1 LPRSPDDPPSTRSL
15 LLSGNYEYMTD
26 GYYACQD
33 AELSGGADVMPT
45 CADALDAY
53 VVPIALEKAAK
64 AGVAVP
70 DWVLTHEY
78 FPVPAVCYGVNPFS
92 RKYAVVRQESER
104 EAAAK
109 QLTWNF
115 KYTMCCQRIAAE
127 TQIAEFRTIC
137 GKTEQREFA
146 DWAERMF
153 AIFRI
158 PVATVR
164 LLRNGRLEFSA
175 IEILPFR
182 QLTPTEREWAARF
195 AEASRG

>member
-1 LPRSPDDPPSTRSL
+1 MKDPDEPPRSGSF

-26 GYYACQD
+26 GYFACQD
-33 AELSGGADVMPT
+33 AELAGAGMMPT

-53 VVPIALEKAAK
+53 VVPVALEKAAR
-64 AGVAVP
+64 AGVPVP

-92 RKYAVVRQESER
+92 RRYAVVRQESER

-115 KYTMCCQRIAAE
+115 KYTMCCQRIAAD
-127 TQIAEFRTIC
+127 AEIVELRMVGGRT
-137 GKTEQREFA
+137 ERA
-146 DWAERMF
+146 DLAEWADRMF
-153 AIFRI
+153 SIFKI

-164 LLRNGRLEFSA
+164 LIRSTRLEFSA
-175 IEILPFR
+175 LEILPYK
-182 QLTPTEREWAARF
+182 QLTATERLWAAELAR
-195 AEASRG
+195 SGGG

>member
-1 LPRSPDDPPSTRSL
+1 MPTPDDPEPSPLVGS
-15 LLSGNYEYMTD
+15 YEYMSE

-33 AELSGGADVMPT
+33 AELEGRDAMPT

-53 VVPIALEKAAK
+53 VVPVALEKAAK
-64 AGVAVP
+64 AGVPVP
-70 DWVLTHEY
+70 EWLLTSEY

-92 RKYAVVRQESER
+92 RKYAVVRDETSRER
-104 EAAAK
+104 EARR
-109 QLTWNF
+109 LTWNH
-115 KYTMCCQRIAAE
+115 KYTICCQRITASTE
-127 TQIAEFRTIC
+127 VVEFRMVC
-137 GKTEQREFA
+137 GKTEQTEFA

-175 IEILPFR
+175 LEILPYKF
-182 QLTPTEREWAARF
+182 LTPTERAWARSFAR
-195 AEASRG
+195 G

>member
-1 LPRSPDDPPSTRSL
+1 LPHPDDPPSTPSL
-15 LLSGNYEYMTD
+15 LLSGNYEYLTD

-33 AELSGGADVMPT
+33 AELSGAADVMPT

-92 RKYAVVRQESER
+92 RRFAVVRDESER

-115 KYTMCCQRIAAE
+115 KYTMCCQRISVATE
-127 TQIAEFRTIC
+127 IAEFRMV
-137 GKTEQREFA
+137 GGRTEEAEFA
-146 DWAERMF
+146 DWADRLF
-153 AIFRI
+153 GIFRL

-175 IEILPFR
+175 IEILPFK
-182 QLTPTEREWAARF
+182 QLTPTERRWAREF
-195 AEASRG
+195 AGTFRG